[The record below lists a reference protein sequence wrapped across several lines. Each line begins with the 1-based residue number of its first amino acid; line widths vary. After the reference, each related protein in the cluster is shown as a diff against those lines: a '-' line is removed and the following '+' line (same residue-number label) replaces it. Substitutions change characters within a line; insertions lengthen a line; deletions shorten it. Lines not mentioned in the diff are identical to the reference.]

1 MAVMVT
7 PEELAIINARFAKE
21 PLMAA
26 YCIPMMAA
34 DTNRIIDSRA
44 LKLDAS
50 TIAKY
55 AKDAQERGPNLQLAH
70 ASFMQPIPLGKV
82 FAGVDDNGKLFTKA
96 YMPVGVTVP
105 NVLGAG
111 IKTDDIAAAYA
122 TGLAD
127 RVSIGFSFARAECN
141 ICFEDVRSPSCPHTP
156 GQMVEGDAGPIECT
170 PVIFAGDSGMLQE
183 ISLVWQGALDN
194 AKTIKRSDL
203 PTGFGAGET
212 TQGDAMFTKGEVPG
226 LAVGHFSVVLPKSS
240 DQQARTLH
248 AGETTLLAL
257 SHNSTLARTEPAWG
271 TVDKTKLPRT
281 AFADEGSAGDKSS
294 WKYPH
299 HWVVNGGGDNAQG
312 VYTTGEMYLHR
323 GGLRAAMAAAG
334 GARSG
339 QEASSTVKAHLDAH
353 ATAIGMGQHQLA
365 LLEKWPFDP
374 ALLLH
379 PTVAMLMNVMEEDDF
394 AAACELI
401 DSEVEHYDH
410 ALGVQVLEDFE
421 AVERLTVQVSVQSDN
436 IAGLMSQ
443 VAALKPIAAIGA
455 RHMEKIK
462 TYALEM
468 GVRVMGNA
476 FKPEFYEKIFARAV
490 EVGEMDVIEEAA
502 SAWEAELVAR
512 FPTGRQTIEPDPAR
526 SEATVTASTPEAQFD
541 QLVRATLKA
550 ETWGFERYGDA
561 AIAVGKA
568 HPDLVAA
575 MRAQTAPSH
584 AE

>member
-1 MAVMVT
+1 MPEMVT
-7 PEELAIINARFAKE
+7 PEELAIINQRFAKE
-21 PLMAA
+21 PLVAA

-82 FAGVDDNGKLFTKA
+82 FAGVDVQGKLFTKA

-127 RVSIGFSFARAECN
+127 RVSIGFSFERAECN
-141 ICFEDVRSPSCPHTP
+141 ICFEDVRSPTCPHVP

-170 PVIFAGDSGMLQE
+170 PVIFAGDSGLLQE

-203 PTGFGAGET
+203 PTGFGVGET
-212 TQGDAMFTKGEVPG
+212 TQGDAMFAKGEVPA
-226 LAVGHFSVVLPKSS
+226 LAVGHFSVVLPKSPA
-240 DQQARTLH
+240 QQAGTLH
-248 AGETTLLAL
+248 AGEATILAL
-257 SHNSTLARTEPAWG
+257 SHNSTLARTEPTWG
-271 TVDKTKLPRT
+271 TVDKTKLPRN
-281 AFADEGSAGDKSS
+281 AFAEEGAAGEKMS

-299 HWVVNGGGDNAQG
+299 HFVQNGGGENAMG
-312 VYTTGEMYLHR
+312 CYTTGEMYLHR
-323 GGLRAAMAAAG
+323 SGLRAAMAAAG

-353 ATAIGMGQHQLA
+353 AKAIGMGQHQLA
-365 LLEKWPFDP
+365 LIETWPFDP
-374 ALLLH
+374 VLLLH
-379 PTVAMLMNVMEEDDF
+379 PTVAMLMDVMEEGDF
-394 AAACELI
+394 EAICELF
-401 DSEVEHYDH
+401 DSEVDP
-410 ALGVQVLEDFE
+410 ALGVYMLEDCE
-421 AVERLTVQVSVQSDN
+421 AVERLTARVSVQSDN
-436 IAGLMSQ
+436 IAGLMSR
-443 VAALKPIAAIGA
+443 VAALEPIAAIGA
-455 RHMEKIK
+455 VYMESVKAD
-462 TYALEM
+462 ALAA
-468 GVRVMGNA
+468 GVKLMGNA
-476 FKPEFYEKIFARAV
+476 FNVEFYEKVFGEALV
-490 EVGEMDVIEEAA
+490 KGEVSVVQQAAEAWG
-502 SAWEAELVAR
+502 SELALR
-512 FPTGRQTIEPDPAR
+512 FPAGRQTIEPDPAR
-526 SEATVTASTPEAQFD
+526 SEATVTASTPDAQFD

-550 ETWGFERYGDA
+550 EKWEFDRYGDA

-568 HPDLVAA
+568 HPALVAA